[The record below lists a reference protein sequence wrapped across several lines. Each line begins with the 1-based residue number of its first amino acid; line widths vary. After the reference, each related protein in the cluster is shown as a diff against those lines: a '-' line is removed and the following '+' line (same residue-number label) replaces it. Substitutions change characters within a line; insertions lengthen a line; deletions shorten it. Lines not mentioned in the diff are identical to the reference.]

1 MVCADFVG
9 STVTSAAGAF
19 FAGLVQAISGP
30 AARRLPLLSVTSV
43 CAGLAG
49 GCAASGWIFAFAF
62 APNAEA
68 AAAPTPRPAYFRI
81 SRRVVTLDSQLSL
94 IHTHGLDLRPVCS
107 RDRILQKRYSQSQ
120 MCTAC
125 ALSECMLAR
134 AGAFA
139 VAGIDEVG
147 RSKAAARPPHS
158 KYDGMTLR
166 LDLCNAAGRS
176 A

>member
-1 MVCADFVG
+1 MVCANFAG

-49 GCAASGWIFAFAF
+49 GCAASGWMFAFAF

-68 AAAPTPRPAYFRI
+68 AAAPTPRRAYFRI

-94 IHTHGLDLRPVCS
+94 IHTHGLDPASL
-107 RDRILQKRYSQSQ
+107 LAGQN
-120 MCTAC
+120 TAKSIFSD
-125 ALSECMLAR
+125 ANVHGVR
-134 AGAFA
+134 
-139 VAGIDEVG
+139 
-147 RSKAAARPPHS
+147 
-158 KYDGMTLR
+158 
-166 LDLCNAAGRS
+166 AAGVHV
-176 A
+176 

>member
-49 GCAASGWIFAFAF
+49 GCAASGWMFAFAA

-68 AAAPTPRPAYFRI
+68 AAAPTPRPAYFII
-81 SRRVVTLDSQLSL
+81 SRRVVTLDSPFFSDS
-94 IHTHGLDLRPVCS
+94 HTGLDPGQFARGTGYCKIDILR
-107 RDRILQKRYSQSQ
+107 RKWTR
-120 MCTAC
+120 C
-125 ALSECMLAR
+125 AYC
-134 AGAFA
+134 
-139 VAGIDEVG
+139 
-147 RSKAAARPPHS
+147 
-158 KYDGMTLR
+158 
-166 LDLCNAAGRS
+166 RS
-176 A
+176 ASGRELSRLLLQA